1 MPQRTAVEKAV
12 QAAFEREIGIS
23 LHRFPIRVE
32 FNPAVR
38 SLVLEGE
45 VADVAAKK
53 RAYRLASRVEGV
65 EGVIDRL
72 RVTPVERRGDG
83 AIRSSLLDAFMQEPT
98 LRDCALSVRDN
109 GATRGVRAAADPQAG
124 HIDVVVH
131 DGVVELYGRTLS
143 LSHKRLV
150 DALAW
155 WVPGV
160 CDVVNEVEVVP
171 PEADNEGEIADA
183 VRIVLE
189 KDPLVHADQIGVR
202 VHSHTVTLTGLAGT
216 TQERHMA
223 ELDAWYLTGV
233 DDVINEIAVRG

>member
-1 MPQRTAVEKAV
+1 MPQRTTVERAVH
-12 QAAFEREIGIS
+12 AALEREIGAS
-23 LHRFPIRVE
+23 LHRFPIRIE
-32 FNPAVR
+32 FNPALR

-53 RAYRLASRVEGV
+53 RAYRLASQVEGV
-65 EGVIDRL
+65 AGVIDRL
-72 RVTPVERRGDG
+72 RVVPSERRGDG
-83 AIRSSLLDAFMQEPT
+83 AIRTSLLDALMQEPT
-98 LRDCALSVRDN
+98 LCECALRVRENGALRTVRD
-109 GATRGVRAAADPQAG
+109 GGDPGAG
-124 HIDVVVH
+124 HIDIVVR
-131 DGVVELYGRTLS
+131 DGVVELFGRTLS
-143 LSHKRLV
+143 LSHKRLI

-189 KDPLVHADQIGVR
+189 KDPLVHAEQIGVR
-202 VHSHTVTLTGLAGT
+202 VRNHTVTLTGAAGT
-216 TQERHMA
+216 EQERHMA

-233 DDVINEIAVRG
+233 DDVVNEIVVRG

>member
-1 MPQRTAVEKAV
+1 MPQRTAVEKTV
-12 QAAFEREIGIS
+12 LAALEREIGIS
-23 LHRFPIRVE
+23 LHRFAIRVE
-32 FNPAVR
+32 FNPALR

-53 RAYRLASRVEGV
+53 RAYRLASQVEGV
-65 EGVIDRL
+65 EGVVDRL
-72 RVTPVERRGDG
+72 RVAPGERRGDG
-83 AIRSSLLDAFMQEPT
+83 AIRTSLLDALTQEPT
-98 LRDCALSVRDN
+98 LRECALRVREDHALRAVRE
-109 GATRGVRAAADPQAG
+109 ATDAQAG

-131 DGVVELYGRTLS
+131 DGVVELYGQALS

-160 CDVVNEVEVVP
+160 CDVINEVEVVP

-202 VHSHTVTLTGLAGT
+202 VRNHTVTLTGLAGT
-216 TQERHMA
+216 AQERRMA

>member
-1 MPQRTAVEKAV
+1 MPQRTAVERAV
-12 QAAFEREIGIS
+12 QAALEREIGAS

-32 FNPAVR
+32 FNPALG

-45 VADVAAKK
+45 VADIAAKK
-53 RAYRLASRVEGV
+53 RAYRLASQVEGV
-65 EGVIDRL
+65 AGVIDRL
-72 RVTPVERRGDG
+72 RVAPAERRGDG
-83 AIRSSLLDAFMQEPT
+83 AIRTSLLEALMQEPA
-98 LRDCALSVRDN
+98 LRDCALRVRENGVLRTVRD
-109 GATRGVRAAADPQAG
+109 GGDPSAG
-124 HIDVVVH
+124 HIDIVVQ
-131 DGVVELYGRTLS
+131 DGVVELFGQTLS

-160 CDVVNEVEVVP
+160 CDVVNEIEVVP
-171 PEADNEGEIADA
+171 PEADNAGEIADA

-202 VHSHTVTLTGLAGT
+202 VRDHTVTLTGLAGT
-216 TQERHMA
+216 EQERHMA

-233 DDVINEIAVRG
+233 DNVVNEIVVRG